1 MSLPLRFSLLVTLFF
16 AAPLHGQKL
25 VDTTH
30 SKHAVIRP
38 VSIDEVRW
46 TDGFWSERI
55 DVCHNKSVPAMWEL
69 MRDGTYKPFLEH
81 FLIAAGQAEGDYHGA
96 QWNDGDF
103 YKWLEAAIATWAVT
117 KDAELGKAI
126 DTSITAIAAAQ
137 RADGYIHTPVLIR
150 ERNGDT
156 SAKPFE
162 NRLNFEMYNMGHLM
176 TTACLHYRLTQKTEL
191 LEVAEKAAGFLTK
204 TFANPTPELARNSVC
219 PSHYMGTI
227 ELYRTTGKPEYLEL
241 AQNFLDMRNLVTD
254 GGDDNQDLVPFVEQR
269 EAVGHAVRASYLYAG
284 AADLYAETGDK
295 SLLATL
301 EAIWDNLVRKKLYIT
316 GACGALYDGASP
328 DGSSDQGHITRIHQ
342 AFGRNY
348 QLPNTTAH
356 NETCANIAGAMWNW
370 RMFLLTGE
378 AKYID
383 VLELALYNSILSGVS
398 LSGTE
403 FFYTNPL
410 RVVDPL
416 PVDLRYPRTRQK
428 FFTSFCCPPNVVRT
442 VAEVGGYAYST
453 TADSLLMNLYGT
465 NTLATTLGKSPLKL
479 TQQTDYPWDG
489 KVRITI
495 DECGDEE
502 FGIKLRIPGW
512 CEGATVSINGEPAI
526 PSPSQELRGG
536 ARPGEATVKP
546 SSYCEL
552 RRQWKSGD
560 TIEFDLPMP
569 AQLIAAHPLV
579 EEVQHQVAVK
589 RGPVVYCIE
598 SADLPQGVEVENVVI
613 PSDATLT
620 TKYDPQTLDGVT
632 TIETEAI
639 AESPTQWGNE
649 LYRPKQADAEK
660 RFPLKFIPYYAWANR
675 GAGEMTVWLPV
686 K

>member
-1 MSLPLRFSLLVTLFF
+1 MSLPLRFSLLVAISF
-16 AAPLHGQKL
+16 AVPLHGQKL

-30 SKHAVIRP
+30 SKHAVIQP
-38 VSIDEVRW
+38 ISIDEVRW
-46 TDGFWSERI
+46 TDGFWSERL
-55 DVCHNKSVPAMWEL
+55 DVCHNKSVPAMWKL

-81 FLIAAGQAEGDYHGA
+81 FLVAAGQAQGDYHGA

-126 DTSITAIAAAQ
+126 DTSIAAIAAAQ

-156 SAKPFE
+156 LAKPFE

-176 TTACLHYRLTQKTEL
+176 TTACLHYRLTKQTEL
-191 LEVAEKAAGFLTK
+191 LEVAEKAANFLAK

-241 AQNFLDMRNLVTD
+241 AQKFLDMRNLVTD

-284 AADLYAETGDK
+284 AADLYAETGDD
-295 SLLATL
+295 SLLAPL
-301 EAIWDNLVRKKLYIT
+301 KAIWDNMVQKKLYIT
-316 GACGALYDGASP
+316 GACGALYDGASA

-428 FFTSFCCPPNVVRT
+428 FFTSFCCPPNVLRT
-442 VAEVGGYAYST
+442 IAEIGGYAYGKTSNT
-453 TADSLLMNLYGT
+453 LLVNLYGT
-465 NTLATTLGKSPLKL
+465 NTLQTTLGKSPLRI

-495 DECGDEE
+495 DECGGEE
-502 FGIKLRIPGW
+502 FAIKLRIPGW
-512 CEGATVSINGEPAI
+512 CEGATISVNGESAKGAATPGKYLEI
-526 PSPSQELRGG
+526 RHRWKMGDVIELN
-536 ARPGEATVKP
+536 
-546 SSYCEL
+546 
-552 RRQWKSGD
+552 
-560 TIEFDLPMP
+560 LPMP
-569 AQLIAAHPLV
+569 AQLIAANPLV
-579 EEVQHQVAVK
+579 EEVQHQIAVK

-598 SADLPQGVEVENVVI
+598 SADLPEGVEVENVVI
-613 PSDATLT
+613 PSDAKLT
-620 TKYDPQTLDGVT
+620 TIYDPQMLDGVT
-632 TIETEAI
+632 TIDTEAI
-639 AESPTQWGNE
+639 AESAPQWGNE
-649 LYRPKQADAEK
+649 LYRPKQAGEEN
-660 RFPLKFIPYYAWANR
+660 RFRLKLIPYYAWANR